1 MEGRPAAKRRRVEE
15 EGEGEG
21 EGGGKEVLV
30 ASLRKLAD
38 AINKVVEETR
48 SEFETTSGTSA
59 LEELVVSAR
68 RVGEDGMTRKGVKNL
83 WSHVAS
89 YVECLEANG
98 VETYSELERLWE
110 RRYGSQ
116 EVRDAVEDV
125 LQAEERNDELCNDIE
140 KEFVKIQSERRE
152 LELKKIGD
160 SIPAELKVTD
170 ARSKEVRKI
179 QSYWEGSKFTL
190 FVLLRHFG

>member
-21 EGGGKEVLV
+21 GGKGEVLV

-48 SEFETTSGTSA
+48 SEFEATSGTSA
-59 LEELVVSAR
+59 MEELVVSAG
-68 RVGEDGMTRKGVKNL
+68 RVGEDGKTRKGVKNL

-116 EVRDAVEDV
+116 DVRDAVEDV
-125 LQAEERNDELCNDIE
+125 LQAEERNDELCKDIE

-152 LELKKIGD
+152 LELKNIGD

-170 ARSKEVRKI
+170 ARSKEVQKI